1 MRHRLHHEPVHR
13 AAGFPGLVRASGRGE
28 DRGALR
34 LNAFGRRR
42 RACPSVR
49 PWQPA
54 SRTLRTQN
62 PCGWPLTSASRACLC
77 AIDLSLVSER
87 SPPGRGGLPP
97 PARPD
102 VQGLQVVADLLV
114 LRILRLGLRKILA
127 GAAQVAAQKVRVA
140 AVVEEFRRRADQL
153 KGLGVGAVGE
163 PVALELVIG
172 SGEPEPGLGVVL
184 AALDRAAEMH
194 LGEAVVPG
202 AEMLLAERNTNF
214 R

>member
-1 MRHRLHHEPVHR
+1 MR
-13 AAGFPGLVRASGRGE
+13 PGTERNKLPRSG
-28 DRGALR
+28 
-34 LNAFGRRR
+34 
-42 RACPSVR
+42 
-49 PWQPA
+49 
-54 SRTLRTQN
+54 
-62 PCGWPLTSASRACLC
+62 

-153 KGLGVGAVGE
+153 EG
-163 PVALELVIG
+163 
-172 SGEPEPGLGVVL
+172 
-184 AALDRAAEMH
+184 LDRVPWRGVAGEGHHDPRHGRAGQAATAGR
-194 LGEAVVPG
+194 LTNGSSLIG
-202 AEMLLAERNTNF
+202 AIVSRVM
-214 R
+214 

>member
-77 AIDLSLVSER
+77 GETPTRLSTAFPGACSESGMRPGTERNKLPRSGAIDLSLVSER

-153 KGLGVGAVGE
+153 EGLGVGAS
-163 PVALELVIG
+163 ASL
-172 SGEPEPGLGVVL
+172 
-184 AALDRAAEMH
+184 
-194 LGEAVVPG
+194 
-202 AEMLLAERNTNF
+202 
-214 R
+214 